1 MDPQRTLLTEIA
13 EKHMAEWLSEPTPF
27 PGTIEAATNH
37 SYYRFEN
44 GICMEKADRMRKV
57 RLRAV
62 GSDTEIPYS
71 DLDSEKAIGCML
83 VGFVLKDSK
92 GVGSFSRKW
101 QPGASAVL
109 LVSDASGHKRAITVT
124 TGVVYFVEPEA
135 SVIPPPPESGL
146 RLVRQPKSVP
156 SPTSVTRIHVASR

>member
-1 MDPQRTLLTEIA
+1 MRNLLAEIA
-13 EKHMAEWLSEPTPF
+13 EKHMTEWLNEATPF

-44 GICMEKADRMRKV
+44 GICMEKSERMRKA

-62 GSDTEIPYS
+62 GCEDEIPYS
-71 DLDSEKAIGCML
+71 DLNSERAMGCML
-83 VGFVLKDSK
+83 VGFVSK
-92 GVGSFSRKW
+92 NSKAQHTFSRQW
-101 QPGASAVL
+101 TPGASAVL
-109 LVSDASGHKRAITVT
+109 LVSDPSGHKRSLSIT

-146 RLVRQPKSVP
+146 RLVRQPKSITSP
-156 SPTSVTRIHVASR
+156 SSVTRIHVASR